1 MSDRDDRNESVSEML
16 GDVEAGIETAGD
28 ALADATHSLEAAQRK
43 VNIIDGETAQSMRGR
58 LWMGEILEVLAR
70 EEELEW
76 DYEYEAVLIHAR
88 MLREGMLGINE
99 YEDLFD
105 YLHNATC
112 VCEYSMFGNRE
123 RAEPYAKDCER
134 VFQAYVT
141 WFPCLRFPT
150 VGLFGAGLYAQGDDA
165 AKPNATE
172 WHKRWRKGW
181 GERPED
187 NERDA

>member
-1 MSDRDDRNESVSEML
+1 MDQVKRRL
-16 GDVEAGIETAGD
+16 
-28 ALADATHSLEAAQRK
+28 
-43 VNIIDGETAQSMRGR
+43 AQSQTDTPHAVRGR
-58 LWMGEILEVLAR
+58 MWIGEILEVLAR

-76 DYEYEAVLIHAR
+76 DYEWEAVLIHAR

-112 VCEYSMFGNRE
+112 VCEYSMFGTRE
-123 RAEPYAKDCER
+123 RAEPYAKECEK

-150 VGLFGAGLYAQGDDA
+150 VGLFGAGLKAQGDDA
-165 AKPNATE
+165 MKPNATE
-172 WHKRWRKGW
+172 WHKEWRKGW

-187 NERDA
+187 VERDA